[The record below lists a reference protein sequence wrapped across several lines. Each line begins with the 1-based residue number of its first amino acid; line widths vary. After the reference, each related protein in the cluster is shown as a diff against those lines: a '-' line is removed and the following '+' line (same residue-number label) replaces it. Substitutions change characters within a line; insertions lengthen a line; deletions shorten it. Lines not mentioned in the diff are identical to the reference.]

1 MTRSEI
7 FQKLKE
13 LIKMANT
20 STPEVLD
27 TCSENSD
34 LRGDLGLTSIGV
46 LYLAISIENEFE
58 LEFNDASFDDFN
70 TVKDVIDYIEQNQKC

>member
-1 MTRSEI
+1 MTRNEI

-27 TCSENSD
+27 NCSEESD

-46 LYLAISIENEFE
+46 LYLAISIENEFA

-70 TVKDVIDYIEQNQKC
+70 KVKDVIDYIEQNQK